1 MLYQEYKEIK
11 IIIKESVVFMLY
23 SSLQN
28 KAISIYETIN
38 SFSFISLTLKI
49 PLELHSQYV

>member
-28 KAISIYETIN
+28 KAISIYESIN

>member
-28 KAISIYETIN
+28 KAISIYESIN
-38 SFSFISLTLKI
+38 SFSFILLTLKI